1 MKVLIIEST
10 PATPHA
16 ETGLEIAIKE
26 NLAGSEVIY
35 CPIFHLFP
43 YLIWK
48 SNINGRN
55 ASGKEDS
62 IDEWLAYLTTTV
74 SPFAEVDL
82 FSLATVP
89 NYLNESIRQNIFD
102 FFYDAQ
108 PLGKLVKSNAIEL
121 FKTIDLNAILASNR
135 SICEGLAQTAILVYE
150 LVLVLLRKHQP
161 DLVYLFNG
169 RTVGTHP
176 IFLASQ
182 KLGVSTLVHER
193 GSSKNTYIIWDRPS
207 QYVDEFKKHINQYAR
222 GRSAHEARLSAATF
236 FYRQRHG
243 RVNNFGIINAQD
255 HHLDISIPGC
265 HARFVVYFTS
275 SNNELLFMPGQ
286 EYANALGSQDEA
298 LTTLARVCAEENIQ
312 LIIKMHPNTPVT
324 EQAAYE
330 QYSNGDKC
338 IVISADSSISS
349 YKLGEMA
356 YRNFS
361 YGSTITWELMYA
373 GKPCAPL
380 ADSYGGGEEGVLTL
394 DSEEAIRDYLLNPLP
409 SINRQFPIKYA
420 DFMCAH
426 GENYDFYRPETLFT
440 GTFDVELTVAI

>member
-1 MKVLIIEST
+1 MKALIIEAT

-16 ETGLEIAIKE
+16 ETALEIAIKE
-26 NLAGSEVIY
+26 NLSGSEVIY

-55 ASGKEDS
+55 ATGKVDS
-62 IDEWLAYLTTTV
+62 IADWLSYLTSVV
-74 SPFAEVDL
+74 SPYAEVDL
-82 FSLATVP
+82 FSLKSIP
-89 NYLNESIRQNIFD
+89 NYLNESIKQDIFD
-102 FFYDAQ
+102 FSYDSQ
-108 PLGKLVKSNAIEL
+108 PLGKLVKSNAIEI
-121 FKTIDLNAILASNR
+121 FKTIDADAILNDNR
-135 SICEGLAQTAILVYE
+135 ATCEGLAQTAILVYE
-150 LVLVLLRKHQP
+150 LSLLLIRKHRP

-169 RTVGTHP
+169 GTVGTHP

-286 EYANALGSQDEA
+286 EYANALGSQDEV